1 MGWLAIKIIFF
12 VLINLSL
19 IKKSG
24 IRVLDF
30 LISYHGMSCLVVFW
44 FCFIIEGDKGFNL
57 KQEDFQ
63 LVVANSVQ
71 LPLVEVMLPYS

>member
-1 MGWLAIKIIFF
+1 
-12 VLINLSL
+12 
-19 IKKSG
+19 
-24 IRVLDF
+24 
-30 LISYHGMSCLVVFW
+30 MSCLVVFW